1 MTAETKEVEFKF
13 YDSSKKTIE
22 HKERFE
28 AFCTRIL
35 GFDNLIVLAG
45 SGTSLSFGKDSERN
59 NIAPSMGDLWHECSL
74 IKSTNP
80 DREHQC
86 GNDEN
91 GNSIIYPINY
101 LLFDA
106 VKKEINYN
114 DKNNIEEFLSY
125 VDKNLSFSNNSDKTA
140 LEEFK
145 AKVIDKI
152 HETTN
157 FVLTK
162 KDKLTDDKW
171 QHHEQFINK
180 LARRNNKQSR
190 LKLFTTNYD
199 QAFEKAASRQGFVV
213 IDGFEFTSPAR
224 FNPMWYEYDI
234 VGCQTSHNTQ
244 GSRYLDNVL
253 HLYKLHGSVDW
264 RRKDGGVF
272 KTNSNDPD
280 GEKVFIYPSSNKYQS
295 SYDSPYL
302 DMISAF
308 TQALKAPNTAL
319 ICVGFGFNDN
329 HLSNAIK
336 MALQTNTSL
345 HVLAMAEKDNPDN
358 PTKNQTIAQLFEL
371 AEKSPRIGIFD
382 AYFDVFTKAFPNHAN
397 KSPELEVLE
406 NIRKILGGKNNE

>member
-1 MTAETKEVEFKF
+1 LSYIDQYLSFPQDSADKNKVKEFKQEVLRVIYETTDF
-13 YDSSKKTIE
+13 VVR
-22 HKERFE
+22 KETE
-28 AFCTRIL
+28 L
-35 GFDNLIVLAG
+35 
-45 SGTSLSFGKDSERN
+45 
-59 NIAPSMGDLWHECSL
+59 
-74 IKSTNP
+74 
-80 DREHQC
+80 
-86 GNDEN
+86 
-91 GNSIIYPINY
+91 
-101 LLFDA
+101 
-106 VKKEINYN
+106 
-114 DKNNIEEFLSY
+114 
-125 VDKNLSFSNNSDKTA
+125 
-140 LEEFK
+140 K
-145 AKVIDKI
+145 AKWT
-152 HETTN
+152 HYE
-157 FVLTK
+157 L
-162 KDKLTDDKW
+162 
-171 QHHEQFINK
+171 FINK

-199 QAFEKAASRQGFVV
+199 QAFETAASRQGFVV

-234 VGCQTSHNTQ
+234 VGRQTSQNTQ
-244 GSRYLDNVL
+244 GRYLDNVL

-264 RRKDGGVF
+264 REKDGDVF
-272 KTNSNDPD
+272 KTNSNDPN
-280 GEKVFIYPSSNKYQS
+280 GKKVFIYPSSNKYQS

-345 HVLAMAEKDNPDN
+345 HVLATASEREKDNP
-358 PTKNQTIAQLFEL
+358 TIKQLYEL
-371 AEKSPRIGIFD
+371 AEKSPRIGVFD